1 MGLTGPPEI
10 AAIALS
16 VMLLLTVIGPV
27 YNCDWVVGV
36 TPVTV

>member
-1 MGLTGPPEI
+1 MGLTGPFGT

-16 VMLLLTVIGPV
+16 VMLLLTVIGPEYLV
-27 YNCDWVVGV
+27 DKVVGV